1 MKGLSF
7 FLKSKGEIDMIQL
20 YVVPGC
26 LSCRKAR
33 TWLEENKIAYE
44 EYSIFS
50 DPPNVISLKMML
62 QLTEEGTTELISTR
76 SHAFQELNIDL
87 DDLLISDF
95 FELIQTNPALLRRP
109 IIMDT
114 KRLVV
119 GYNEDNIRAFLPR
132 EVRKMELQRM
142 QKVINSDDKL
152 A

>member
-1 MKGLSF
+1 
-7 FLKSKGEIDMIQL
+7 MIQL

-33 TWLEENKIAYE
+33 TWLEENEIDYE
-44 EYSIFS
+44 EYNLFS
-50 DPPNVISLKMML
+50 DPPSVLALKTML
-62 QLTEEGTTELISTR
+62 QMTEEGTTELISVR
-76 SHAFQELNIDL
+76 SKSFQELEIDL
-87 DDLLISDF
+87 NDLSISHF
-95 FELIQTNPALLRRP
+95 FELIQTNPGLLRRP

-132 EVRKMELQRM
+132 EVRKIELQRM
-142 QKVINSDDKL
+142 QKVINCDDKL